1 MLLIE
6 GKEKKKKPPRAHIVY
21 SECSPSSPLHR
32 PLDRHQGRTADG
44 HGLNTPRV
52 ASGLCRARNR
62 KRRPNAFLSRVLR
75 LSCGAFER
83 ALPTMQRRLRSSQ
96 QLYGGFGTNSM

>member
-21 SECSPSSPLHR
+21 SECSPSPFLHR

-52 ASGLCRARNR
+52 ASGLCHARNQWR
-62 KRRPNAFLSRVLR
+62 DCVLR

-83 ALPTMQRRLRSSQ
+83 ALPTMQRRLRRSL